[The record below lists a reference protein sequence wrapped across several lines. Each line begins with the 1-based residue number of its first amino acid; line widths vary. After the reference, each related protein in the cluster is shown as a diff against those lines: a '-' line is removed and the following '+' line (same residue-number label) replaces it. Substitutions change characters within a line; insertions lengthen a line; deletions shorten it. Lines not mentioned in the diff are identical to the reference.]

1 MVQNRTAPL
10 LFLYSWNVSL
20 VDASICL
27 VNLQFKMI
35 PAAIIS
41 FVLHVAYVLAAP
53 LAGPTVS
60 LGNATF
66 VGTTFGTTQKY
77 LGIPFAQPP

>member
-1 MVQNRTAPL
+1 MVQNRTTAS
-10 LFLYSWNVSL
+10 LFLYSWDVSL

-27 VNLQFKMI
+27 MNLQFKMI
-35 PAAIIS
+35 PAAIVS
-41 FVLHVAYVLAAP
+41 FVLHAAYVFAAP
-53 LAGPTVS
+53 LAGPSVS

-66 VGTTFGTTQKY
+66 VGTTFGTTEKY

>member
-1 MVQNRTAPL
+1 
-10 LFLYSWNVSL
+10 
-20 VDASICL
+20 
-27 VNLQFKMI
+27 MI

-41 FVLHVAYVLAAP
+41 FVLHAAYVLAAP
-53 LAGPTVS
+53 LAGPSVS

-66 VGTTFGTTQKY
+66 VGTTFGTTEKF

>member
-1 MVQNRTAPL
+1 M
-10 LFLYSWNVSL
+10 FLL
-20 VDASICL
+20 VDASSCL

-35 PAAIIS
+35 PVAIIS
-41 FVLHVAYVLAAP
+41 FILHAAYVLAAP
-53 LAGPTVS
+53 LAGPSVS

-66 VGTTFGTTQKY
+66 VGTTFGTTEKY